1 MAETK
6 RTSSSVADR
15 ATAVAG
21 RVNRRTL
28 ALGAVVLAAV
38 TLLSVNLIASNALRD
53 ARFDLT
59 KERLFTV
66 SEGTRKALRAIDEPI
81 DVRVYFSK
89 TLGKLAPNYGKS
101 FERVR
106 TMLDQ
111 YSEISRGKLRVTYL
125 DPEPFS
131 DAEERAV
138 AAGLRGVRLQEGE
151 MGYFGI
157 AGTNS
162 TDTEA
167 NLPFLALDRERF
179 IEYDVTK
186 LIVSLAQQRKTAVGL
201 ISGIPMEGSPGNPML
216 GRPPTQGPLMLDHIR
231 EFFEVRTIAKDAKEI
246 PSDIGVLMVV
256 QPEGLASE
264 TAYAIDQFVLSGGKV
279 LAFVDPVAE
288 ASRQSNPMFMMMQGP
303 PDLAEFGKLLKTWGV
318 TFDPTKVA
326 GDIERSRRVQFG
338 SGPNAKVA
346 SYVSWLKLTR
356 GDLDE
361 KDVLAGDIQ
370 EMNFATP
377 GFLTR
382 AADATTQFSPVVRTS
397 ASAMQIPA
405 ESVSMA
411 PDPTALLRNYKAG
424 GTPLAIA
431 ARISGEAKSA
441 FSDGAPPP
449 PAADKDKA
457 AEKADGKGADKA
469 AKAPDNKAADKADKK
484 AAAAAAKVEK
494 AADKKA
500 DAAKIDAAKTDAAP
514 AAKTADGKTE
524 AAKAPPVA
532 STKPHVASGRINV
545 VVVADTDFLQD
556 QFWLEVRDLL
566 GQQVAIPIAH
576 NGAFVLAAL
585 ENLTGSDAL
594 ISLRARGVAD
604 RPFELVN
611 ALRREAEMR
620 YLSSE
625 QALTARRNE
634 LRTKLASLQKEG
646 SGGEE
651 LVLTEKDKQEIEK
664 FRADLVATQRE
675 LRHVTRELRKDIDRL
690 DGVLK
695 FVNIA
700 AVPLLIGLAGV
711 GWAYRRRRTAVAPR
725 QGEEQGAG
733 ANHDA

>member
-6 RTSSSVADR
+6 HTSSSVVER
-15 ATAVAG
+15 ATAVA
-21 RVNRRTL
+21 RRANRRTL

-38 TLLSVNLIASNALRD
+38 TLLSVNLIATNALRD

-59 KERLFTV
+59 KERLFTI
-66 SEGTRKALRAIDEPI
+66 SDGTRKALRAIDEPI

-89 TLGKLAPNYGKS
+89 KLGEAAPTYAKS

-111 YSEISRGKLRVTYL
+111 YSEIARGQLRVSYF

-138 AAGLRGVRLQEGE
+138 AAGLKGVRLNQEGE

-167 NLPFLALDRERF
+167 NLAFLSTDRERF
-179 IEYDVTK
+179 LEYDVTK
-186 LIVSLAQQRKTAVGL
+186 LIVALAHQRKTAVGL

-216 GRPPTQGPLMLDHIR
+216 GQPPRQGPLMLEHIR
-231 EFFEVRTIAKDAKEI
+231 EFFDVKAIAKDAKEI

-256 QPEGLASE
+256 QPEGLAPE

-288 ASRQSNPMFMMMQGP
+288 MSRQSNPMFMMMQGP
-303 PDLAEFGKLLKTWGV
+303 PDLGEFGKLLKAWGV
-318 TFDPTKVA
+318 GFDTTKVA
-326 GDIERSRRVQFG
+326 GDIERARRVQFG
-338 SGPNAKVA
+338 SGPGAKVA
-346 SYVSWLKLTR
+346 SYVMWLNLRR

-361 KDVLAGDIQ
+361 KDVLAGDIR
-370 EMNFATP
+370 EMNFASP

-382 AADATTQFSPVVRTS
+382 LADATTQFSPIVRTS

-405 ESVSMA
+405 QSVSMM
-411 PDPTALLRNYKAG
+411 PDPTGLLRDYKPG
-424 GTPLAIA
+424 GTPLTIA

-441 FSDGAPPP
+441 FPGGAPQ
-449 PAADKDKA
+449 PAADKDKT
-457 AEKADGKGADKA
+457 GDKTG
-469 AKAPDNKAADKADKK
+469 KAPDNKAADKAGKK
-484 AAAAAAKVEK
+484 TAAAAAKVEK
-494 AADKKA
+494 AAADKGPDAAQGTDQAAKPAEPKA
-500 DAAKIDAAKTDAAP
+500 DAAKAP
-514 AAKTADGKTE
+514 SAS
-524 AAKAPPVA
+524 PVA
-532 STKPHVASGRINV
+532 KPPHVASGKINV

-556 QFWLEVRDLL
+556 QFWLDVREML
-566 GQQVAIPIAH
+566 GQQVAIPSAH

-611 ALRREAEMR
+611 ALRRDAEVQ
-620 YLSSE
+620 YLSKE
-625 QALTARRNE
+625 QALTARLTE

-664 FRADLVATQRE
+664 FRADLVSTQRE
-675 LRHVTRELRKDIDRL
+675 LRHVKRELRKDIDRL

-695 FVNIA
+695 FFNIA
-700 AVPLLIGLAGV
+700 AVPLLIGLASV
-711 GWAYRRRRTAVAPR
+711 GWAYRRRRTAVPPK
-725 QGEEQGAG
+725 QGEEQGAE
-733 ANHDA
+733 ASHDA

>member
-6 RTSSSVADR
+6 LTPSSVVDR
-15 ATAVAG
+15 ATSVAG

-59 KERLFTV
+59 KERLFTI

-89 TLGKLAPNYGKS
+89 RLGEAAPSYAKS

-111 YSEISRGKLRVTYL
+111 YGAIARGKLRISYF

-138 AAGLRGVRLQEGE
+138 ATGLKGVRLNQEGE

-167 NLPFLALDRERF
+167 NLPFLSTDRERF
-179 IEYDVTK
+179 LEYDVTK
-186 LIVSLAQQRKTAVGL
+186 LIVTLANQRKASVGL
-201 ISGIPMEGSPGNPML
+201 ISGIPVEGSPGNPML
-216 GRPPTQGPLMLDHIR
+216 GQPPKQGILMLEHIR
-231 EFFEVRTIAKDAKEI
+231 EFFDVKTIAKDAKEI

-256 QPEGLASE
+256 QPEGLAPE

-288 ASRQSNPMFMMMQGP
+288 MSRQSNPMFMMMQGP
-303 PDLAEFGKLLKTWGV
+303 PELAEFDKLLNAWGV
-318 TFDPTKVA
+318 GFDATKVA
-326 GDIERSRRVQFG
+326 GDIERARRVQFG
-338 SGPNAKVA
+338 GGPNAKVA
-346 SYVSWLKLTR
+346 SYVMWLNLKR
-356 GDLDE
+356 SDLDE
-361 KDVLAGDIQ
+361 KDVLAGDIR
-370 EMNFATP
+370 EMNFASP
-377 GFLTR
+377 GFLTK

-405 ESVSMA
+405 ASISMM

-431 ARISGEAKSA
+431 ARISGDAKSA
-441 FSDGAPPP
+441 FPNGAPPP

-457 AEKADGKGADKA
+457 A
-469 AKAPDNKAADKADKK
+469 KAPDNKAVDKADKK
-484 AAAAAAKVEK
+484 AAAAAAKVDK
-494 AADKKA
+494 ATDKKA
-500 DAAKIDAAKTDAAP
+500 DAAK
-514 AAKTADGKTE
+514 TE
-524 AAKAPPVA
+524 APKAEAPKAADAKAPP
-532 STKPHVASGRINV
+532 TPPRKPHVASGKINV

-556 QFWLEVRDLL
+556 QFWLDVRDLL
-566 GQQVAIPIAH
+566 GQQVAVPSAH

-625 QALTARRNE
+625 QALTARLTE

-651 LVLTEKDKQEIEK
+651 LVLTDKDKQEIEK
-664 FRADLVATQRE
+664 FRTDLVATQRE
-675 LRHVTRELRKDIDRL
+675 LRHVKRELRRDIDKL

-711 GWAYRRRRTAVAPR
+711 GWAYRRRRTAVPAKR
-725 QGEEQGAG
+725 GEEQGAE
-733 ANHDA
+733 ASHDA

>member
-1 MAETK
+1 MAESN
-6 RTSSSVADR
+6 RTSSGVVDR

-21 RVNRRTL
+21 RVKRRTL
-28 ALGAVVLAAV
+28 AIGAVVLAAV
-38 TLLSVNLIASNALRD
+38 ILLSINLIATNGLRD

-59 KERLFTV
+59 KERLFTI

-89 TLGKLAPNYGKS
+89 KLGEAAPTYAKS

-111 YSEISRGKLRVTYL
+111 YSEIARGKLRVSYF

-138 AAGLRGVRLQEGE
+138 AAGLKGVRLNQEGE
-151 MGYFGI
+151 TGYFGI

-167 NLPFLALDRERF
+167 NLPFLTTDRERF
-179 IEYDVTK
+179 LEYDVTK
-186 LIVSLAQQRKTAVGL
+186 LIVTLASQRKATVGL

-216 GRPPTQGPLMLDHIR
+216 GQPPRQGPLMLEHIR
-231 EFFEVRTIAKDAKEI
+231 EFFEVKPIAKDAKEI

-256 QPEGLASE
+256 QPEGLAPE
-264 TAYAIDQFVLSGGKV
+264 TAYAIDQFALSGGKV

-288 ASRQSNPMFMMMQGP
+288 MSRQSNPMFMMMQGP
-303 PDLAEFGKLLKTWGV
+303 PDLAEFGKLLKAWGV
-318 TFDPTKVA
+318 EFDATKVA
-326 GDIERSRRVQFG
+326 GDIERARRVQFG

-346 SYVSWLKLTR
+346 SYVMWLGLKR

-361 KDVLAGDIQ
+361 KDVLAGNIQ
-370 EMNFATP
+370 EMNFASP
-377 GFLTR
+377 GFLTK
-382 AADATTQFSPVVRTS
+382 APDATTQFSPVVRTS
-397 ASAMQIPA
+397 AAAMQIPA
-405 ESVSMA
+405 ESVSMM
-411 PDPTALLRNYKAG
+411 PDPTALLRNYKPG
-424 GTPLAIA
+424 GTPLTIA

-441 FSDGAPPP
+441 FPNGAPP

-457 AEKADGKGADKA
+457 AEKAPEKA
-469 AKAPDNKAADKADKK
+469 APKAPDNKAVDKADKK
-484 AAAAAAKVEK
+484 AAAAAAKVDK

-500 DAAKIDAAKTDAAP
+500 DAAPAPKAADAKAPDAKAGDTKAA
-514 AAKTADGKTE
+514 D
-524 AAKAPPVA
+524 AKAPPA
-532 STKPHVASGRINV
+532 APGRPYVASGKINV

-556 QFWLEVRDLL
+556 QFWLDVRDLL
-566 GQQVAIPIAH
+566 GQQVAVPSAH

-594 ISLRARGVAD
+594 ISLRACGVAD

-611 ALRREAEMR
+611 ALRREAEVR

-625 QALTARRNE
+625 QALTARLTE
-634 LRTKLASLQKEG
+634 LRTKLAGLQKEG

-651 LVLTEKDKQEIEK
+651 LVLSDKDKQEIEK
-664 FRADLVATQRE
+664 FRGDLVSTQHE
-675 LRHVTRELRKDIDRL
+675 LRLVKRELRKDIDRL

-695 FVNIA
+695 FFNIA
-700 AVPLLIGLAGV
+700 AVPLLIGFASV
-711 GWAYRRRRTAVAPR
+711 GWAYRRRRTAAPTKP
-725 QGEEQGAG
+725 GEEQGAG
-733 ANHDA
+733 ASHDA

>member
-6 RTSSSVADR
+6 LTPSSVVDR
-15 ATAVAG
+15 ATSVAG

-59 KERLFTV
+59 KERLFTI

-89 TLGKLAPNYGKS
+89 RLGEAAPSYAKS

-111 YSEISRGKLRVTYL
+111 YGAIARGKLRISYF

-138 AAGLRGVRLQEGE
+138 ATGLKGVRLNQEGE

-167 NLPFLALDRERF
+167 NLPFLSTDRERF
-179 IEYDVTK
+179 LEYDVTK
-186 LIVSLAQQRKTAVGL
+186 LIVTLANQRKASVGL
-201 ISGIPMEGSPGNPML
+201 ISGIPVEGSPGNPML
-216 GRPPTQGPLMLDHIR
+216 GQPPKQGILMLEHIR
-231 EFFEVRTIAKDAKEI
+231 EFFDVKTIAKDAKEI

-256 QPEGLASE
+256 QPEGLAPE

-288 ASRQSNPMFMMMQGP
+288 MSRQSNPMFMMMQGP
-303 PDLAEFGKLLKTWGV
+303 PELAEFDKLLNAWGV
-318 TFDPTKVA
+318 GFDATKVA
-326 GDIERSRRVQFG
+326 GDIERARRVQFG
-338 SGPNAKVA
+338 GGPNAKVA
-346 SYVSWLKLTR
+346 SYVMWLNLKR
-356 GDLDE
+356 SDLDE
-361 KDVLAGDIQ
+361 KDVLAGDIR
-370 EMNFATP
+370 EMNFASP
-377 GFLTR
+377 GFLTK

-405 ESVSMA
+405 ASISMM

-431 ARISGEAKSA
+431 ARISGDAKSA
-441 FSDGAPPP
+441 FPNGAPPP

-457 AEKADGKGADKA
+457 AEKSDDKA
-469 AKAPDNKAADKADKK
+469 AKAPDNKAVDKADKK
-484 AAAAAAKVEK
+484 AAAAAAKVDK
-494 AADKKA
+494 ATDKKA
-500 DAAKIDAAKTDAAP
+500 DAAK
-514 AAKTADGKTE
+514 TE
-524 AAKAPPVA
+524 APKAEAPKAADAKAPP
-532 STKPHVASGRINV
+532 TPPRKPHVASGKINV

-556 QFWLEVRDLL
+556 QFWLDVRDLL
-566 GQQVAIPIAH
+566 GQQVAVPSAH

-625 QALTARRNE
+625 QALTARLTE

-651 LVLTEKDKQEIEK
+651 LVLTDKDKQEIEK
-664 FRADLVATQRE
+664 FRTDLVATQRE
-675 LRHVTRELRKDIDRL
+675 LRHVKRELRRDIDKL

-711 GWAYRRRRTAVAPR
+711 GWAYRRRRTAVPAKR
-725 QGEEQGAG
+725 GEEQGAE
-733 ANHDA
+733 ASHDA

>member
-6 RTSSSVADR
+6 RTLSGVADR

-21 RVNRRTL
+21 RINRRSL

-59 KERLFTV
+59 KERLFTI

-81 DVRVYFSK
+81 DIRVYFSK
-89 TLGKLAPNYGKS
+89 KLGKVVPTYAKS

-111 YSEISRGKLRVTYL
+111 YGEIARGKLRISYF

-138 AAGLRGVRLQEGE
+138 TAGLKGVRLNQEGE
-151 MGYFGI
+151 TVYFGI

-167 NLPFLALDRERF
+167 NLPFLSADRERF
-179 IEYDVTK
+179 LEYDVTK
-186 LIVSLAQQRKTAVGL
+186 LIVTLAHQRKSTVGL
-201 ISGIPMEGSPGNPML
+201 ISGIPIEGSPGNPML
-216 GRPPTQGPLMLDHIR
+216 GRPPTQGPLMLEHIR

-246 PSDIGVLMVV
+246 PPDIGVLMVV
-256 QPEGLASE
+256 QPEGLAPE
-264 TAYAIDQFVLSGGKV
+264 TAYAIDQFALSGGKV
-279 LAFVDPVAE
+279 LALVDPLAE
-288 ASRQSNPMFMMMQGP
+288 MSRQSNPMFMMMQGP
-303 PDLAEFGKLLKTWGV
+303 PDLAEFDKLLKAWGV
-318 TFDPTKVA
+318 AFDPSKLA
-326 GDIERSRRVQFG
+326 GDIERARRVQFG
-338 SGPNAKVA
+338 SGSAAKVA
-346 SYVSWLKLTR
+346 SYVLWLGLKR

-361 KDVLAGDIQ
+361 KDVLAGDIS
-370 EMNFATP
+370 EMNFASA
-377 GFLTR
+377 GFLTK
-382 AADATTQFSPVVRTS
+382 ASDATTQFAPVVRTS

-405 ESVSMA
+405 ESVSMM
-411 PDPTALLRNYKAG
+411 PDPTMLLRNYKPG

-441 FSDGAPPP
+441 FPNGAPPP
-449 PAADKDKA
+449 PAADQDKA
-457 AEKADGKGADKA
+457 AEKTGDKGADKA
-469 AKAPDNKAADKADKK
+469 AKAPETKAAADKKG
-484 AAAAAAKVEK
+484 AASARVEK
-494 AADKKA
+494 ATDKKA
-500 DAAKIDAAKTDAAP
+500 DAAP
-514 AAKTADGKTE
+514 
-524 AAKAPPVA
+524 AAKAPTAPPA
-532 STKPHVASGRINV
+532 KPHVASGKVNV

-566 GQQVAIPIAH
+566 GQQVAIPSAH
-576 NGAFVLAAL
+576 NGTFVLAAL

-611 ALRREAEMR
+611 ALRREAEMQ
-620 YLSSE
+620 YLSKE
-625 QALTARRNE
+625 QALTARLTE

-646 SGGEE
+646 SGEE
-651 LVLTEKDKQEIEK
+651 LVLTEKDRQEIEK

-675 LRHVTRELRKDIDRL
+675 LRHVKRELRKDIDRL

-711 GWAYRRRRTAVAPR
+711 GWAYRRRRTAVAPK
-725 QGEEQGAG
+725 QGEEQGSG
-733 ANHDA
+733 GQP